1 MVNKCYKK
9 LSDICSLIADCVNKT
24 APKVD
29 FVTPYKMLRTT
40 NIKNGYIDFE
50 NVSYVTKEIFEKWTR
65 RCLPQYGDIILTRE
79 APVGEIGRFNIDS
92 DNYFLGQRLFLY
104 RANPELLDWNYLA
117 YALLSPEMKGILSGI
132 SNGSTVAHIKVPDAE
147 HLKIPYFPIKFQR
160 KIGKILSNYDDL
172 IENNNRR
179 IKILEEMAQK
189 IYKEWFVDFKFPGHE
204 TTTFKDSPL
213 GKIPND
219 WEVKPIEKLL
229 IHQIG
234 GGWGNEIKT
243 DKYNTPAYV
252 IRGADIP
259 NGRQGCIENCP
270 LRYHT
275 SSNLKTRTLNENDIV
290 FEVSGGSK
298 GQPVGRTLILNKN
311 LFNQFKN
318 NVICA
323 SFCKLLRVDQTQII
337 PEYIYLHLLN
347 IYNNGEIEKYQTQS
361 TGIINFKF
369 NFFLENEKI
378 LIPEQNII
386 SKFEKIIKPIFDE
399 IFLLGNKNQVLKQ
412 TRDILLPRL
421 ISGEINVENIE
432 VL

>member
-1 MVNKCYKK
+1 MKTVKIKDIAQVEMGLSPKGESYNFDGNGLPLLNGPTEFGTIYPNCTLYTTDSKRESEVNDLIFCVRGSTTGKMNFSDKK
-9 LSDICSLIADCVNKT
+9 YSLGRGVCAI
-24 APKVD
+24 
-29 FVTPYKMLRTT
+29 RG
-40 NIKNGYIDFE
+40 KNYI
-50 NVSYVTKEIFEKWTR
+50 VTKYIK
-65 RCLPQYGDIILTRE
+65 
-79 APVGEIGRFNIDS
+79 
-92 DNYFLGQRLFLY
+92 
-104 RANPELLDWNYLA
+104 
-117 YALLSPEMKGILSGI
+117 YALDKYLKSLLQFANGGTFPNLCRDDILNFEI
-132 SNGSTVAHIKVPDAE
+132 PFNNHEKVV
-147 HLKIPYFPIKFQR
+147 KF
-160 KIGKILSNYDDL
+160 LSNYDDL

-421 ISGEINVENIE
+421 ISGEINVENMEIQ
-432 VL
+432 

>member
-1 MVNKCYKK
+1 MAELGNYLEKIIGGGTPSKDNNKYWNGNIYWASVKDIAEKQTYLGTTQDKITELGLKNSSSNLIPKGNVIIPTRMGLGRCVVNTVDLAINQDLKALIPKK
-9 LSDICSLIADCVNKT
+9 SLNKIYLLYLMKSLSEQVQLLGCGTTVKGIRIEQLVDLEVNIPT
-24 APKVD
+24 IIVQ
-29 FVTPYKMLRTT
+29 
-40 NIKNGYIDFE
+40 E
-50 NVSYVTKEIFEKWTR
+50 NV
-65 RCLPQYGDIILTRE
+65 
-79 APVGEIGRFNIDS
+79 A
-92 DNYFLGQRLFLY
+92 
-104 RANPELLDWNYLA
+104 
-117 YALLSPEMKGILSGI
+117 
-132 SNGSTVAHIKVPDAE
+132 
-147 HLKIPYFPIKFQR
+147 
-160 KIGKILSNYDDL
+160 KILSNYDDL
-172 IENNNRR
+172 IENNNKR

-213 GKIPND
+213 GKIPNN
-219 WEVKPIEKLL
+219 WEVKPMEKLL

-252 IRGADIP
+252 IRGTDIP

-378 LIPEQNII
+378 LIPKQNII

-412 TRDILLPRL
+412 TRDTLLPRL
-421 ISGEINVENIE
+421 ISGEINVENMEII
-432 VL
+432 

>member
-1 MVNKCYKK
+1 MK
-9 LSDICSLIADCVNKT
+9 LSDFCYINPTEQLKRHEEYEFIEMADLTPGNRYVFSKQKKIFNGSFSKFSNKDT
-24 APKVD
+24 LMAKI
-29 FVTPYKMLRTT
+29 TPCLE
-40 NIKNGYIDFE
+40 NGKISQYIGE
-50 NVSYVTKEIFEKWTR
+50 NKAFGSTE
-65 RCLPQYGDIILTRE
+65 
-79 APVGEIGRFNIDS
+79 FNIFREKENISNAD
-92 DNYFLGQRLFLY
+92 YLY
-104 RANPELLDWNYLA
+104 YLVSSTLVKEPAIKSMSGATGRQRANLD
-117 YALLSPEMKGILSGI
+117 E
-132 SNGSTVAHIKVPDAE
+132 IKQIDVPDFSISTQE
-147 HLKIPYFPIKFQR
+147 KIA
-160 KIGKILSNYDDL
+160 KILSNYDNL
-172 IENNNRR
+172 IENNNKR

-213 GKIPND
+213 GKIPNN
-219 WEVKPIEKLL
+219 WEVKPMEKLL

-252 IRGADIP
+252 IRGTDIP

-412 TRDILLPRL
+412 TRDTLLPRL
-421 ISGEINVENIE
+421 ISGEINVENME
-432 VL
+432 VQ

>member
-1 MVNKCYKK
+1 MVYKTKKYK
-9 LSDICSLIADCVNKT
+9 LADLGFLGRGKSKHRPRNDISLFGGKYPFIQTGEIKAANLYISEYEKTYNEKGLTQSKLWNENTLCITIAANIAET
-24 APKVD
+24 AILKIKACFPDSIVGFIANENLCNVYYVKYYID
-29 FVTPYKMLRTT
+29 Y
-40 NIKNGYIDFE
+40 IKNKMQSVSGGACQDNLSLDKIDYF
-50 NVSYVTKEIFEKWTR
+50 
-65 RCLPQYGDIILTRE
+65 DI
-79 APVGEIGRFNIDS
+79 NI
-92 DNYFLGQRLFLY
+92 
-104 RANPELLDWNYLA
+104 
-117 YALLSPEMKGILSGI
+117 
-132 SNGSTVAHIKVPDAE
+132 PDV
-147 HLKIPYFPIKFQR
+147 KIQN
-160 KIGKILSNYDDL
+160 KIAKILLNYDDL

-421 ISGEINVENIE
+421 ISGEINVENME

>member
-1 MVNKCYKK
+1 MK
-9 LSDICSLIADCVNKT
+9 LEHFCHINPTEQLCKNVEY
-24 APKVD
+24 D
-29 FVTPYKMLRTT
+29 FVEMA
-40 NIKNGYIDFE
+40 
-50 NVSYVTKEIFEKWTR
+50 
-65 RCLPQYGDIILTRE
+65 DIIPGNRY
-79 APVGEIGRFNIDS
+79 VCSKSKKRFNGSFSKFSNKDTLMAKITPCLENGKISQFIGSNKAFGSTEFNIFREKKDIS
-92 DNYFLGQRLFLY
+92 DNDYLY
-104 RANPELLDWNYLA
+104 YLISSPLVKEPAIKSMSGASGRQRANLD
-117 YALLSPEMKGILSGI
+117 E
-132 SNGSTVAHIKVPDAE
+132 IKQIEVPDISIKTQQ
-147 HLKIPYFPIKFQR
+147 KIAKF
-160 KIGKILSNYDDL
+160 LSNYDDL

-421 ISGEINVENIE
+421 ISGEINVENME